1 MEKSVR
7 KTVSAIIAWIVVLA
21 VLVGAGFGYY
31 KFLWVFSDGIKTGEL
46 NSLTYT
52 GYIWKTYEGEM
63 ILSGYG
69 SKGSAGGTVQ
79 SKIFKFSVDDK
90 AVAEELR
97 ELTGQRVTVH
107 YKEYKGAL
115 PWRGYERSIVDRI
128 DNAEPITAEPAN
140 HLPFDASAEQVF
152 L

>member
-1 MEKSVR
+1 MA
-7 KTVSAIIAWIVVLA
+7 KTAGKIIAWIIVLL
-21 VLVGAGFGYY
+21 VLLGAGFGYY
-31 KFLWVFSDGIKTGEL
+31 KFWWVFSDGIKTGEL

-69 SKGSAGGTVQ
+69 SKSSSGGSVQ
-79 SKIFKFSVDDK
+79 SKIFKFSVKEK
-90 AVAEELR
+90 AVAEQLR

-115 PWRGYERSIVDRI
+115 PWRGYERAIVDRI

>member
-1 MEKSVR
+1 MEKTTR
-7 KTVSAIIAWIVVLA
+7 KRVGAVIAWVIALVL
-21 VLVGAGFGYY
+21 LVGSGFGYY

-69 SKGSAGGTVQ
+69 SKSSSGGTVQ
-79 SKIFKFSVDDK
+79 SKIFKFSVKDK
-90 AVAEELR
+90 AVAEQLR

-115 PWRGYERSIVDRI
+115 PWRGYERAIVDRI
-128 DNAEPITAEPAN
+128 DNAEPVTEPAN

>member
-1 MEKSVR
+1 MA
-7 KTVSAIIAWIVVLA
+7 KTAGKIIAWVIVILL
-21 VLVGAGFGYY
+21 LVGAAFGYY
-31 KFLWVFSDGIKTGEL
+31 KFLWVFSDGTKTGEL

-69 SKGSAGGTVQ
+69 AKG
-79 SKIFKFSVDDK
+79 K
-90 AVAEELR
+90 AVAEQLQQ
-97 ELTGQRVTVH
+97 LTGQRVTVH

-115 PWRGYERSIVDRI
+115 PWRGYERAIVDTI
-128 DNAEPITAEPAN
+128 DNSEPVTGEPAN
-140 HLPFDASAEQVF
+140 RLPIDASAEQVF